1 MKRKEL
7 EAMGLEKEQVDQIM
21 TQNGADIEAAKKEL
35 QDQVTTLTTEKEE
48 LQGQLNTANE
58 TLKGFKDVDVNDLRE
73 QIDKLTNDLD
83 QAKKDADA
91 RVADLT
97 FQQTLKDAIVAAK
110 GRSTKA
116 IMAELDLDT
125 LRSSKNQNEDIK
137 AAIEACQKEHDF
149 LFESSEPIK
158 NPVGGTD
165 GDPAP
170 SGDEATTAAMRAVM
184 GLPSVSKGE

>member
-1 MKRKEL
+1 
-7 EAMGLEKEQVDQIM
+7 MGLEKEQVDQIM

-58 TLKGFKDVDVNDLRE
+58 TLKGFKDVDVNDLRG

-158 NPVGGTD
+158 NPVGGTG

-170 SGDEATTAAMRAVM
+170 SEDEATTAAMRAVM
-184 GLPSVSKGE
+184 GLPSESKGE

>member
-21 TQNGADIEAAKKEL
+21 TQNGAD
-35 QDQVTTLTTEKEE
+35 
-48 LQGQLNTANE
+48 
-58 TLKGFKDVDVNDLRE
+58 
-73 QIDKLTNDLD
+73 
-83 QAKKDADA
+83 
-91 RVADLT
+91 
-97 FQQTLKDAIVAAK
+97 
-110 GRSTKA
+110 
-116 IMAELDLDT
+116 
-125 LRSSKNQNEDIK
+125 K

-184 GLPSVSKGE
+184 GLPSESKGE

>member
-58 TLKGFKDVDVNDLRE
+58 TLKGFKDVDVNDLRG

-97 FQQTLKDAIVAAK
+97 FRKTRMRISRRRSKPARRNMISCLSPVNPLKTQSGVP
-110 GRSTKA
+110 
-116 IMAELDLDT
+116 
-125 LRSSKNQNEDIK
+125 
-137 AAIEACQKEHDF
+137 AAIRHQAKTKP
-149 LFESSEPIK
+149 L
-158 NPVGGTD
+158 
-165 GDPAP
+165 
-170 SGDEATTAAMRAVM
+170 R
-184 GLPSVSKGE
+184 LP

>member
-58 TLKGFKDVDVNDLRE
+58 TLKGFKDVDVNDLRG

-149 LFESSEPIK
+149 LF
-158 NPVGGTD
+158 
-165 GDPAP
+165 
-170 SGDEATTAAMRAVM
+170 
-184 GLPSVSKGE
+184 